1 MRRNIRL
8 LSFGNLSPS
17 TLRPMKVSLIIN
29 WARLALSR
37 VPLFKR
43 LVKMPE
49 KFWFVDPKLADQLP
63 N

>member
-1 MRRNIRL
+1 
-8 LSFGNLSPS
+8 
-17 TLRPMKVSLIIN
+17 MKVSLIIN